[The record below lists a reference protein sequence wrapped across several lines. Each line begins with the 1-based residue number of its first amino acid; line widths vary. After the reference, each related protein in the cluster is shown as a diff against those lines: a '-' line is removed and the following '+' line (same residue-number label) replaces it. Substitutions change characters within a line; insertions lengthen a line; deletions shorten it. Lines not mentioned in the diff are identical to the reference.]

1 MDDGRPEGARP
12 GTPVSDA
19 IDARSFGA
27 RLRHARRDRAV
38 SQEWL
43 ATGICSTSAIS
54 RWEAGQ
60 SVPDPKVIERLAE
73 RLGIHVSILTGQG
86 FAARLAESPEGFSE
100 IIEAVFDEG
109 STEAGSHI
117 ARWVGLARSI
127 LEHADPWAP
136 RENVRGSLAELA
148 LSPLTE
154 LTPAALES
162 VVLFEKILDLCDE
175 PSTRTVESLGD
186 ALMWT
191 TDAPEE
197 IRRRAIELCVLTLV
211 LADMP
216 VSARGIV
223 ERLQPPTVS
232 LSTYWVLVHSGVE
245 PPRTARI
252 HPHRSARDRAIL
264 VLDQALRGEEP
275 ARTAALQGL
284 LAACEDDGL
293 IPALIGR
300 VR

>member
-1 MDDGRPEGARP
+1 MEDSQPEGAHP
-12 GTPVSDA
+12 TGTP
-19 IDARSFGA
+19 DARSFGA

-43 ATGICSTSAIS
+43 ASGICSTSAIS

-60 SVPDPKVIERLAE
+60 SVPDPEVIERLAD
-73 RLGIHVSILTGQG
+73 RLGIHVSTLTGQG
-86 FAARLAESPEGFSE
+86 FASRLAESPEGFCE
-100 IIEAVFDEG
+100 IIEAAFGEG

-117 ARWVGLARSI
+117 ARWVRLARRI
-127 LEHADPWAP
+127 LEQADPWSP
-136 RENVRGSLAELA
+136 WDNLRGALTELA

-154 LTPAALES
+154 LTPAAVES

-175 PSTRTVESLGD
+175 PSLHTVEELAD

-216 VSARGIV
+216 VSARGVV
-223 ERLQPPTVS
+223 ERLQPPAVS
-232 LSTYWVLVHSGVE
+232 LSTYWVLIHSGLE

-264 VLDQALRGEEP
+264 VLDHALREEEP
-275 ARTAALQGL
+275 ARSAALHCL

-293 IPALIGR
+293 IRALIGR
-300 VR
+300 VP